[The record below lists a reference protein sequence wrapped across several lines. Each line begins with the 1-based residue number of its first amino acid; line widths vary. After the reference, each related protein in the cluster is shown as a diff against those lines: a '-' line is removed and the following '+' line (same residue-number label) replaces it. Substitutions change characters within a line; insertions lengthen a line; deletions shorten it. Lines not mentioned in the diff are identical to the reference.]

1 MLHHTYV
8 GSNQCRHQN
17 AFRINVL
24 LLPPQISV
32 HMQEHI
38 AKDMQK
44 RDLPIHRFSI
54 ETAVLD
60 ASDLLT
66 VMEAR

>member
-1 MLHHTYV
+1 M
-8 GSNQCRHQN
+8 
-17 AFRINVL
+17 L

-44 RDLPIHRFSI
+44 CDLPIHRFSI

-60 ASDLLT
+60 ASDLPT